1 MTVPEAHP
9 VLKSYRY
16 LAERSG
22 SSYRELFVCGT
33 DLRAQSL
40 VSDLENEGLTSEEV
54 AAAYHIPPEAVQEAV
69 EYVHANETHLA
80 KQRSLTIQEAI
91 AKGYLRSA

>member
-1 MTVPEAHP
+1 MPEPLP
-9 VLKSYRY
+9 VVKTYRY

-40 VSDLENEGLTSEEV
+40 VSDMENEGLTLEEV
-54 AAAYHIPPEAVQEAV
+54 AATHHIPLEAVREAV
-69 EYVHANETHLA
+69 DYVHANEEYLT
-80 KQRSLTIQEAI
+80 KERSFTRQEAI
-91 AKGYLRSA
+91 AKGYLRSP